1 MPDKYDVVMSTGAV
15 LSIDTV
21 SKIKHAPIR
30 CAHKTWD
37 VHHSWCWKKLAADRV
52 NERIFTPENVPHLF
66 DLTTSKEPKFAPAFY
81 KAVGTT
87 LVANDLDQANRI
99 AFGGAKRWR
108 VVTLAGQLINASG
121 TMSGGGN
128 YVACGGM
135 SSKLEEAQKDLRSV
149 EVEAERLTQAG
160 PNLDMDIEKLPLD
173 IKNGRKRV
181 EGAGQHVRDLKPST
195 SNLSGGEKASTVIDD
210 VDGDTT
216 ALPDTKFFGL
226 AFALHGFKSTPFVSW
241 TILTMLPLTSGAC
254 PLLPTTSKIDEECSV
269 YHLTAVTSRGFVPN
283 TFSFMFT

>member
-1 MPDKYDVVMSTGAV
+1 MSRQQSGDAAEDAEAGLEAKQANAEKPAKYEGQKGCYAG
-15 LSIDTV
+15 
-21 SKIKHAPIR
+21 
-30 CAHKTWD
+30 
-37 VHHSWCWKKLAADRV
+37 RV
-52 NERIFTPENVPHLF
+52 TPRRSGCESLE
-66 DLTTSKEPKFAPAFY
+66 EPKFTPAFY

-128 YVACGGM
+128 HVACGGM

-181 EGAGQHVRDLKPST
+181 EGAGQHVRDLKAQGRPDARDVARINALAKESGSST
-195 SNLSGGEKASTVIDD
+195 TELE
-210 VDGDTT
+210 
-216 ALPDTKFFGL
+216 LLQTK
-226 AFALHGFKSTPFVSW
+226 
-241 TILTMLPLTSGAC
+241 
-254 PLLPTTSKIDEECSV
+254 
-269 YHLTAVTSRGFVPN
+269 HLGSLWRREGQY
-283 TFSFMFT
+283 SHR